1 MSITSLPQFED
12 LEAFDQS
19 HICRQQSFVSLSNRR
34 CACGADHVVNHLDP
48 PAVNSINSL
57 EKLLNSAHLRLHLR
71 LGIRPD
77 MMRFLL
83 LARMG
88 LENGSNDEIVKEL
101 AMLEVLTSEPGPE
114 QGWLLIIFDLSGLRR
129 RNCTPVQFP

>member
-1 MSITSLPQFED
+1 MSAFPIED
-12 LEAFDQS
+12 VLAVLTMS
-19 HICRQQSFVSLSNRR
+19 SII
-34 CACGADHVVNHLDP
+34 LDP

>member
-1 MSITSLPQFED
+1 
-12 LEAFDQS
+12 
-19 HICRQQSFVSLSNRR
+19 
-34 CACGADHVVNHLDP
+34 
-48 PAVNSINSL
+48 
-57 EKLLNSAHLRLHLR
+57 
-71 LGIRPD
+71 

-88 LENGSNDEIVKEL
+88 SENGSNDEIVKEL